1 MIVPADT
8 PKGTVTPEGY
18 GSQTATFTSDADGT
32 VVFKISLDGAAN
44 QEVTVNATHTTLTDA
59 DEITVTFAA
68 D

>member
-1 MIVPADT
+1 LIVPADT
-8 PKGTVTPEGY
+8 PKGTVTPGGY

-59 DEITVTFAA
+59 DEITVTFTA